1 MSSTF
6 QWKKGEHYEKV
17 NPYNCMYFVFPLTL
31 FAQDTM
37 KFVYYNDFAPF
48 SWEDSEKQMGNLG
61 DITLNFLK

>member
-1 MSSTF
+1 M
-6 QWKKGEHYEKV
+6 KKLILIIA
-17 NPYNCMYFVFPLTL
+17 CILFFPLTL

-61 DITLNFLK
+61 DITLNFFKMIRKCNQST